1 MTIFDDPE
9 PGRQS
14 ASIRFWTEAENP
26 PVPDGDDE
34 LGRHDHK
41 DQLVD
46 YAAANGVEVSASA
59 GPRPSIR
66 AAIDGE

>member
-1 MTIFDDPE
+1 MTIFDDPNRE
-9 PGRQS
+9 AVGLDP
-14 ASIRFWTEAENP
+14 IWTEAENP

-34 LGRHDHK
+34 LDAMTK

-46 YAAANGVEVSASA
+46 YAAANGVEVSASWTKA
-59 GPRPSIR
+59 EIR

>member
-1 MTIFDDPE
+1 MTIFDDPN
-9 PGRQS
+9 RQ
-14 ASIRFWTEAENP
+14 AVGLDPIWTEIENP

-34 LGRHDHK
+34 LDSMTK

-46 YAAANGVEVSASA
+46 YAAANGIEVSASWTKA
-59 GPRPSIR
+59 EIR